1 MLPLDLLGIAVTNT
15 ETDGH
20 LFAIHAGCEG
30 RPAACV
36 TCGSQNFIGHG
47 QHAQEV
53 MDLPHQGK
61 FTCIHLLR
69 KRYRCKDCSDTFF
82 HPLDWL
88 DDDHHASRRFVDR
101 VASLALERSF
111 SDLAREYGINEKT
124 VRNIFYGRHKD
135 TIDTTRFEAP
145 AYLGI
150 DEVNVAGSARGVI
163 TNLSENVAIEFLPK
177 CTNDILRAYFQK
189 MPGRENVKAVA
200 MDCTKRYKDMVHEFF
215 PKAKVVA
222 DKFHITRMAD
232 LAVDGIR
239 KDVRAG
245 IESRRMQLR
254 LKKDKFVLKTRAG
267 NLTDWQKDKLVSW
280 RADFPDI
287 GVAYDLKE
295 EFYRI
300 YDAANR
306 REAKLRFD
314 TWRSHIPPTMWKHWQ
329 PVLVTFGNWDNEIY
343 AFFDV
348 VEEAGKR
355 LTNAYTEC
363 QNGLTRAID
372 RIGRGYSFDALRV
385 KLLLAPKKQGMVTS
399 YRSVRRKKNEPQ
411 GPALAG
417 FALAM
422 SDHLDDGYETV
433 KVSERR
439 QVTWGVD
446 ITKLADWL
454 KEDLTGQLRLPNV
467 G

>member
-1 MLPLDLLGIAVTNT
+1 MLPLDLPGIAVTNT
-15 ETDGH
+15 ESDGH

-30 RPAACV
+30 RPTACV
-36 TCGSQNFIGHG
+36 TCGSKNFIGHG
-47 QHAQEV
+47 QRAQEV
-53 MDLPHQGK
+53 MDLPHHGK
-61 FTCIHLLR
+61 LTCIHLLR

-88 DDDHHASRRFVDR
+88 DDDHHATQRFVDR
-101 VASLALERSF
+101 IASLALERSF

-124 VRNIFYGRHKD
+124 VRNIFYGRYRD
-135 TIDTTRFEAP
+135 TIDTARFESP

-150 DEVNVAGSARGVI
+150 DEVNIAGSARGVI

-177 CTNDILRAYFQK
+177 CTNDVMRAYFEK

-200 MDCTKRYKDMVHEFF
+200 MDCTKRYKNMVHEFF

-239 KDVRAG
+239 KGVRAG

-254 LKKDKFVLKTRAG
+254 LKKDKFVLNTRAS
-267 NLTDWQKDKLVSW
+267 NLTDWQKDRLASW

-287 GVAYDLKE
+287 AIAYDLKE

-306 REAKLRFD
+306 REAKMRFD
-314 TWRSHIPPTMWKHWQ
+314 TWCSRIPPTMWKHWQ
-329 PVLVTFGNWDNEIY
+329 PILVTFDNWGNEIY

-348 VEEAGKR
+348 LEEACKR

-372 RIGRGYSFDALRV
+372 RIGRGYSFDAVRV

-411 GPALAG
+411 GPALAE
-417 FALAM
+417 FMLAKSCDM
-422 SDHLDDGYETV
+422 DDGYETV
-433 KVSERR
+433 KVPERR

-446 ITKLADWL
+446 IAKLADWL
-454 KEDLTGQLRLPNV
+454 EEDLTGQL
-467 G
+467 